1 MNYKIHKKRH
11 SRESGFSLVEVLISA
26 VVMLLLLSGTNR
38 MLVLAMANSSSSG
51 IRMEI
56 ENQILNDIEEI
67 QAIDTSLN
75 NDPPCDEDGTDSGIL
90 KDKVESTRPVS
101 PRAQW
106 SRDLSDE
113 EADLLR
119 VTYRFTPP
127 ESTAGTELRLIEINP
142 SFSTACP
149 ETL

>member
-75 NDPPCDEDGTDSGIL
+75 NDPPCDEDGTDSAIL

>member
-1 MNYKIHKKRH
+1 
-11 SRESGFSLVEVLISA
+11 
-26 VVMLLLLSGTNR
+26 MLLLLSGTNR

-75 NDPPCDEDGTDSGIL
+75 NDPPCDEDGTDSAIL